1 MPQPVVLSIDVA
13 PSGIKETR
21 CKKGLGAEVYRG
33 MDKQRDNATL
43 FWDEVPP
50 LVRRV

>member
-21 CKKGLGAEVYRG
+21 CKKGLGEVYRR
-33 MDKQRDNATL
+33 MEKQRDNATL
-43 FWDEVPP
+43 FLDEVPP